1 MHQIKRNRKQESQR
15 DLEIVLEELQ
25 GEDKCTII
33 SLKAVNTDCIPSF
46 LIEVTEA
53 QLENFQ
59 IQQSDICFDVEQE
72 IKIKFPGKFEVQLA
86 YVIDDN
92 LDYKKTVYGLYIIY
106 EGDSLYESIQGT
118 VGEFAKMKNID
129 AKDFS
134 NFLKSTYDWARH
146 AEVWTMVGF
155 DTLEKCFADFKN
167 RLSEECTS
175 AEFQRA
181 APGKVIAMNF
191 QLSKKKLGKK
201 DKYNKLGESRFIE
214 RKRKTPEGYFAR
226 KALANRKRLEEEEA

>member
-1 MHQIKRNRKQESQR
+1 MN
-15 DLEIVLEELQ
+15 LNAVLKELQ
-25 GEDKCTII
+25 NENKCTII
-33 SLKAVNTDCIPSF
+33 NSGTTS

-53 QLENFQ
+53 QLENFR
-59 IQQSDICFDVEQE
+59 IQKSDVCFDVKQE
-72 IKIKFPGKFEVQLA
+72 IKIRFPGEFEAELA
-86 YVIDDN
+86 YVDEDS
-92 LDYKKTVYGLYIIY
+92 DYKETVYGLYIIY
-106 EGDSLYESIQGT
+106 KENSLQESIQGT

-129 AKDFS
+129 AKEFS

-155 DTLEKCFADFKN
+155 DTLEKCFVDFKN

-181 APGKVIAMNF
+181 APGKVITMNF
-191 QLSKKKLGKK
+191 QSSKKKLGKK
-201 DKYNKLGESRFIE
+201 DKYNKLGEGLKESRFIE

-226 KALANRKRLEEEEA
+226 KALANRKRLEEGDLK

>member
-1 MHQIKRNRKQESQR
+1 MCQIKRNRKQESQR
-15 DLEIVLEELQ
+15 DLEAVLEELQ
-25 GEDKCTII
+25 GEGKCTII
-33 SLKAVNTDCIPSF
+33 SLKAVNSNRVPAS

-72 IKIKFPGKFEVQLA
+72 IKFRFPCKFKVELA
-86 YVIDDN
+86 YVIGNN
-92 LDYKKTVYGLYIIY
+92 LDYKKIVYGLYIIY

-129 AKDFS
+129 AKEFS
-134 NFLKSTYDWARH
+134 NFLKSTYDWAKH

-155 DTLEKCFADFKN
+155 DTLEKCFVDFKN

-181 APGKVIAMNF
+181 APIAMNF
-191 QLSKKKLGKK
+191 QSSKKKLGKK

-226 KALANRKRLEEEEA
+226 KALANRKRLEEREV

>member
-1 MHQIKRNRKQESQR
+1 MN
-15 DLEIVLEELQ
+15 LNAVLEKLQ
-25 GEDKCTII
+25 NENKCTII
-33 SLKAVNTDCIPSF
+33 NSGATS

-53 QLENFQ
+53 QLENFH
-59 IQQSDICFDVEQE
+59 IQKSDVCFDVKQE
-72 IKIKFPGKFEVQLA
+72 IKFRFPGEFEVELA
-86 YVIDDN
+86 YVDEN
-92 LDYKKTVYGLYIIY
+92 PDYKETVYGLYIIY
-106 EGDSLYESIQGT
+106 KDDLLYESIQGT
-118 VGEFAKMKNID
+118 VGEFANMKNID
-129 AKDFS
+129 AKEFS

-167 RLSEECTS
+167 KLSEECTS

-191 QLSKKKLGKK
+191 QSNKKKLGKK
-201 DKYNKLGESRFIE
+201 DKYNKLGKDLKESKFIE

-226 KALANRKRLEEEEA
+226 KVLANRKRLEEGDLK